1 MIHKLTEP
9 EIEEI
14 LKDNIYGHLGCNDG
28 LNTYIFPI
36 NYLYDATY
44 ITCHSKMGFKIEDMQ
59 KNARVCLQVDEVKDD
74 KNWKSV
80 MVLGEYHELTDEQ
93 DLNNAMKAFSDRR
106 LFLKI
111 SEPTLSPGSNE
122 PKMDIR
128 LNYSTSVIY
137 RIVIDKKEGRFEN
150 W

>member
-14 LKDNIYGHLGCNDG
+14 LKDNVYGHLGCNDG

-36 NYLYDATY
+36 NYLYDGTY
-44 ITCHSKMGFKIEDMQ
+44 ITCHSQMGFKIEVMQ
-59 KNARVCLQVDEVKDD
+59 KNSRVCLQVDEVKDD

-80 MVLGEYHELTDEQ
+80 MVLGEYQELTDEQ

-122 PKMDIR
+122 QEMDIR
-128 LNYSTSVIY
+128 LNDNASIIY

>member
-1 MIHKLTEP
+1 MIHKLTEH

-36 NYLYDATY
+36 NYLYDGTY
-44 ITCHSKMGFKIEDMQ
+44 ITCHSQMGFKIEVMQ

-80 MVLGEYHELTDEQ
+80 MVLGEYQELNDEQ
-93 DLNNAMKAFSDRR
+93 DLNNAIKSFNDRR
-106 LFLKI
+106 LFLKL
-111 SEPTLSPGSNE
+111 SEPILSQAGNE
-122 PKMDIR
+122 QMDIR
-128 LNYSTSVIY
+128 LKDPASIIY

>member
-36 NYLYDATY
+36 NYLYDGTY
-44 ITCHSKMGFKIEDMQ
+44 ITCHSQMGFKIEVMQ

-80 MVLGEYHELTDEQ
+80 MVLGEYRELTEEQ